1 MEENLPTTPHP
12 PGPGSAGGAGP
23 VGDAVVRVTS
33 PPSPPLTQFL
43 PSPTPQKRSIRTST
57 SIFSRLNLAPTA
69 FQSKWRTRVR
79 QRMDGV
85 PLTLCWCAFTCT
97 ILYSDLIRTALLPPA
112 VDPYFVGFTIVS
124 MLVLAIEIV
133 LSSLVRP
140 GYMWRFYM
148 WMDLVA
154 SFSLLCDIPA
164 FVDFVT
170 QPVSSD
176 DDERHLTLERI
187 AKAAQAGARAARI
200 MQVVS
205 VLQLLHL
212 RAQRAR
218 LKKRERR
225 LSGGSGASGGEGST
239 APFNDER
246 ESGTDGADA
255 SNLQFQM
262 TTLKPQTR
270 VGEKLTEMTMR
281 KVILGVLILLS
292 MLPVFDSWV
301 FYGTPTSF
309 EDGGLRTLH
318 ALYGVRVQDG
328 NSSSAFWE
336 AVEAYREQN
345 EYKVGGRT
353 SGKLIRLVVHN
364 ETILDN
370 AERFDYLRKSEKQSS
385 KIKTEID
392 VNAFFVDGGGSGGQ
406 GQGEGGFATLPPAN
420 PINSTNT
427 TTKVTIITES
437 WTDVRWDVQFQSM
450 LDIARVTCLLGM
462 LSIGAVL
469 FIRDADSLVLR
480 PIERM
485 VHKVKI
491 MSENPFA
498 SKTFNNG
505 DDDERDQAKQLE
517 TKVLERSIG
526 KVCQLLTVG
535 FGEAG
540 AEIIAN
546 NIKSGGAINP
556 MLPGKRM
563 RAIFGFCDIRDFT
576 SATEILQED
585 IMEFVNCIASVVHEE
600 VSFHGGAA
608 NKNIGDAFLLVWRLP
623 DTTADTKDPKTPGKT
638 CTRRRGSIIEAKA
651 AMQDVDVGA
660 AGVITESHLADA
672 ALASMLII
680 KNALERSP
688 KLCAFC
694 EREDIQRRM
703 PGFRVRLGMGLHVG
717 WAIEGA
723 IGSHHK
729 IDPSY
734 LSPHVNMA
742 ARLEAATKQYGV
754 PILLSNTFVDILSP
768 EVRQRCLA
776 IDTVLV
782 KGSNVPTTLF
792 TVKIHSRD
800 GHRGGS
806 DGDRGD
812 GADGA
817 DGVSAT
823 AAATTTTAATSATQ
837 DLRHATECAG
847 GHISF
852 SDYPYLNELDEHP
865 DLKST
870 PWMDDDESMRMV
882 ASFEEAYT
890 LYRAG
895 DFKRATATLL
905 ARVDPT
911 YGPAAALLEYMQSD
925 PSATGGSRD
934 DAGGWVRE
942 LTEK

>member
-1 MEENLPTTPHP
+1 MSSLEDTKRKSWSSSFSQ
-12 PGPGSAGGAGP
+12 GK
-23 VGDAVVRVTS
+23 VGHRESDAVVELQVGTPREA
-33 PPSPPLTQFL
+33 PSR
-43 PSPTPQKRSIRTST
+43 KRDAKEPNNTNIVIHESETRDKNSCQRKST
-57 SIFSRLNLAPTA
+57 SIFSRLSRRHPGNH
-69 FQSKWRTRVR
+69 FQSPWRVR
-79 QRMDGV
+79 LRQKMDGV
-85 PLTLCWCAFTCT
+85 PLTLCWCVFTCI
-97 ILYSDLIRTALLPPA
+97 ILYSDLFRTALLPPA
-112 VDPYFVGFTIVS
+112 ADPYFVAFTVVS
-124 MLVLAIEIV
+124 MVILALEIV

-140 GYMWRFYM
+140 GYIWRFYM

-170 QPVSSD
+170 TPFAGD
-176 DDERHLTLERI
+176 DDDRHLTLERI

-212 RAQRAR
+212 RAQRSR
-218 LKKRERR
+218 RKKRERR
-225 LSGGSGASGGEGST
+225 LSGGSGTSGGSGGLDMGSSRGSGEGKGHG
-239 APFNDER
+239 EGGR
-246 ESGTDGADA
+246 G
-255 SNLQFQM
+255 NLQFQM

-292 MLPVFDSWV
+292 VLPVFDSWV

-309 EDGGLRTLH
+309 EDGGLQTLH
-318 ALYGVRVQDG
+318 TLYPGRESDAG
-328 NSSSAFWE
+328 AFWD
-336 AVEAYREQN
+336 AVKDYRAQN

-353 SGKLIRLVVHN
+353 TGKLIRLVVHN
-364 ETILDN
+364 ETIIDD
-370 AERFDYLRKSEKQSS
+370 AARFDYLRQTEKQSARIS
-385 KIKTEID
+385 TVGIGE
-392 VNAFFVDGGGSGGQ
+392 DG
-406 GQGEGGFATLPPAN
+406 ATVS
-420 PINSTNT
+420 IM
-427 TTKVTIITES
+427 KTES
-437 WTDVRWDVQFQSM
+437 WTDVRWDVQFQSL
-450 LDIARVTCLLGM
+450 LDIARVTCLLSM

-498 SKTFNNG
+498 SKTFNNDNAG
-505 DDDERDQAKQLE
+505 EGDQAKQLE
-517 TKVLERSIG
+517 TKVLEHSIG

-563 RAIFGFCDIRDFT
+563 RAIFGFCDIRNFT
-576 SATEILQED
+576 SATEVLQED
-585 IMEFVNCIASVVHEE
+585 IMEFVNCIASIVHEE

-623 DTTADTKDPKTPGKT
+623 DVDGNVKMTQESHLSTTKSHRG
-638 CTRRRGSIIEAKA
+638 RGSIVDAKS
-651 AMQDVDVGA
+651 AMQGLGLGDETIPLA
-660 AGVITESHLADA
+660 SHLADA
-672 ALASMLII
+672 ALASMIII
-680 KNALERSP
+680 KSALDRSP
-688 KLCAFC
+688 KLQAFC
-694 EREDIQRRM
+694 KREDIQQRM
-703 PGFRVRLGMGLHVG
+703 PGFTVNLGMGLHVG

-754 PILLSNTFVDILSP
+754 PILLSDSFVEILSP
-768 EVRQRCLA
+768 AVRKRCLA

-782 KGSNVPTTLF
+782 KGSNVPTTLYTLKARF
-792 TVKIHSRD
+792 DHSDLQTNDVIPPHEQER
-800 GHRGGS
+800 
-806 DGDRGD
+806 
-812 GADGA
+812 
-817 DGVSAT
+817 T
-823 AAATTTTAATSATQ
+823 E

-865 DLKST
+865 DLT
-870 PWMDDDESMRMV
+870 CTAWMDDEESMKILG
-882 ASFEEAYT
+882 AFEEAYR
-890 LYRAG
+890 LYRSG
-895 DFKRATATLL
+895 DFKRSIAVLES
-905 ARVDPT
+905 RVDPT
-911 YGPAAALLEYMQSD
+911 FGPATALLSYMRSNPI
-925 PSATGGSRD
+925 PSYIDQGGSF
-934 DAGGWVRE
+934 VRE

>member
-1 MEENLPTTPHP
+1 MNEHVRPREMSRL
-12 PGPGSAGGAGP
+12 GSTSPLGALDDDEH
-23 VGDAVVRVTS
+23 DAVVRVRVGDLGDDKEATAPRLS
-33 PPSPPLTQFL
+33 KSR
-43 PSPTPQKRSIRTST
+43 KST
-57 SIFSRLNLAPTA
+57 SVFSRLTLAQNA
-69 FQSKWRTRVR
+69 AYFQTPWRVRVR
-79 QRMDGV
+79 QKMDGV
-85 PLTLCWCAFTCT
+85 PMTLCWCVFTSL
-97 ILYSDLIRTALLPPA
+97 ILYSDLIRTALLPSA
-112 VDPYFVGFTIVS
+112 VDPYFVVFTIGS
-124 MLVLAIEIV
+124 MVILAAEIV

-140 GYMWRFYM
+140 GYIWRFYM

-154 SFSLLCDIPA
+154 SFSLLCDIPE

-170 QPVSSD
+170 SPISGD
-176 DDERHLTLERI
+176 DDERHLTLERM
-187 AKAAQAGARAARI
+187 AKVAQAGARAARI

-212 RAQRAR
+212 RAQRGR
-218 LKKRERR
+218 QKKRERR
-225 LSGGSGASGGEGST
+225 LSGESGMGAMGGMDS
-239 APFNDER
+239 NNER
-246 ESGTDGADA
+246 ESGGSGTSGMD
-255 SNLQFQM
+255 SNSDELQFQM

-292 MLPVFDSWV
+292 LLPVFDSWV
-301 FYGTPTSF
+301 FYGTPTTF

-318 ALYGVRVQDG
+318 ALYGSQGG
-328 NSSSAFWE
+328 NSSAFLE

-353 SGKLIRLVVHN
+353 TGKLIKLVVHN

-370 AERFDYLRKSEKQSS
+370 AERFEYLRKSEKQSS
-385 KIKTEID
+385 KIKIKVPVDRKDAGDDRNGDGD
-392 VNAFFVDGGGSGGQ
+392 VR
-406 GQGEGGFATLPPAN
+406 
-420 PINSTNT
+420 
-427 TTKVTIITES
+427 TES
-437 WTDVRWDVQFQSM
+437 WTDVRWDVQFQSL
-450 LDIARVTCLLGM
+450 LDIARVTWM
-462 LSIGAVL
+462 LSMLSVGAVL
-469 FIRDADSLVLR
+469 LIRDADSLVLR

-498 SKTFNNG
+498 SKTFNNDDADRG
-505 DDDERDQAKQLE
+505 DQTKQLE
-517 TKVLERSIG
+517 TKVLEHSIG
-526 KVCQLLTVG
+526 KVCQLLTIG

-556 MLPGKRM
+556 MLPGRRM

-623 DTTADTKDPKTPGKT
+623 DLGNVDDINHQALTKNSSIKSTDEELASKKKACASWRAP
-638 CTRRRGSIIEAKA
+638 TRGRGSIIGARA
-651 AMQDVDVGA
+651 AMQDLDDVGDA
-660 AGVITESHLADA
+660 TTSHLADA
-672 ALASMLII
+672 ALASMMII
-680 KNALERSP
+680 KNALDRSP
-688 KLCAFC
+688 KLRAFC

-703 PGFRVRLGMGLHVG
+703 PGFKVKLGMGLHVG

-754 PILLSNTFVDILSP
+754 PILLSDSFVDILSP
-768 EVRQRCLA
+768 EVRTRCFP

-792 TVKIHSRD
+792 TVKARFDDAGDAGDAKRNGDNDGGEGSPNVGFNRD
-800 GHRGGS
+800 MR
-806 DGDRGD
+806 
-812 GADGA
+812 
-817 DGVSAT
+817 
-823 AAATTTTAATSATQ
+823 Q
-837 DLRHATECAG
+837 ATECAG
-847 GHISF
+847 GYISF

-865 DLKST
+865 DLVCT
-870 PWMDDDESMRMV
+870 PWIAADDEML
-882 ASFEEAYT
+882 ASFDEAYQ
-890 LYRAG
+890 LYRAS
-895 DFKRATATLL
+895 DFKQAIAVLERKVMATH
-905 ARVDPT
+905 PT
-911 YGPAAALLEYMQSD
+911 FGPAAALLRYMHSN
-925 PSATGGSRD
+925 PGAGSRD
-934 DAGGWVRE
+934 NEGGFVRE